1 MKRRPDLI
9 VPIRDRRRRKRILTL
24 RNFAIF
30 CCVMLIAFLAV
41 NIRSEMRDLVP
52 GNYGRLFRREVPATV
67 KPKPMEVVREEP
79 VDDATHAD
87 PTLVQPMQRSSWLTD
102 DTTTTTTTSTPVVV
116 SAASMR
122 GEADV
127 AIVGGTE
134 GVTIVKRER
143 KRPVLSGGFGR

>member
-1 MKRRPDLI
+1 MI
-9 VPIRDRRRRKRILTL
+9 G
-24 RNFAIF
+24 
-30 CCVMLIAFLAV
+30 FLAV

-52 GNYGRLFRREVPATV
+52 GDYGRLFRRETPAPV
-67 KPKPMEVVREEP
+67 KPKPMEVVREQP

-87 PTLVQPMQRSSWLTD
+87 PTLVEPMQRSSWLTG
-102 DTTTTTTTSTPVVV
+102 DTTMTSTETTTPVVV

-122 GEADV
+122 GESDV

-134 GVTIVKRER
+134 GVTIVRKER